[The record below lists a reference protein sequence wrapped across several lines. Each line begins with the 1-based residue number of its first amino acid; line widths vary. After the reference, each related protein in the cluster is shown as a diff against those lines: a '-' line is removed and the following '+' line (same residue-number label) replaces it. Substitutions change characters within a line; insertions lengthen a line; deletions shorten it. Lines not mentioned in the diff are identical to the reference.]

1 MENQIRWAAGQEL
14 TALLR
19 RYYAGEA
26 EHWPA
31 IQALVHAELR
41 AYDQTIGPRHV
52 RFRRTECGYLVIV
65 DAADDCANL

>member
-1 MENQIRWAAGQEL
+1 MGGQIRWAAGEEL

-31 IQALVHAELR
+31 IQALVHAEFR
-41 AYDQTIGPRHV
+41 ALDPSIGPRHI
-52 RFRRTECGYLVIV
+52 RFRRTASGYLVI
-65 DAADDCANL
+65 AEPADDCASL